1 MRGEDDDTG
10 FLTRRSVLRAG
21 LAIAAGAAS
30 LPASAQAAIGPGRV
44 LSFRHLHTD
53 ERLTLSYRQ
62 GDRYLPAALGR
73 IDKLMRDF
81 RTGDVRR
88 IDPQLLDF
96 LYDVRRMLGTE
107 APFEI
112 ISAYRSPATNDA
124 LAAKSSAV
132 SFNSL
137 HKDGMAI
144 DVRVPGRQLV
154 DLRDAAI
161 KLKRGGVGFYPKDR
175 FVHLDV
181 GRVRRW

>member
-1 MRGEDDDTG
+1 MTSKDCDKGL
-10 FLTRRSVLRAG
+10 LTRRAVLRAG
-21 LAIAAGAAS
+21 LALAGALS
-30 LPASAQAAIGPGRV
+30 LPVSARAALGPERV
-44 LSFRHLHTD
+44 LSFHHQHTD
-53 ERLTLSYRQ
+53 ERLTLAYRQ
-62 GDRYLPAALGR
+62 GNQYLPAALGQ

-96 LYDVRRMLGTE
+96 LYEVRRVLSTE

-137 HKDGMAI
+137 HKEGMAI
-144 DVRVPGRQLV
+144 DVRVPGCRLV
-154 DLRDAAI
+154 DLRDAAVN
-161 KLKRGGVGFYPKDR
+161 LKRGGVGFYPKDR
-175 FVHLDV
+175 FVHLDI